1 MKKTEQELYLTRYW
15 NVRKAFIN
23 RKREEARESTGAD
36 FKPLTKSD
44 FEKQVLATLDPR
56 GTGKTLNDFSKAEI
70 KAKARKITSTALYMS
85 KEEMFHR
92 GAVEKLKEQGLLSR
106 VYREG
111 GSTAMENTTFTSK
124 KDVMMHKGAAYTS
137 YGTYNFGGV
146 DVIFY
151 EPTDSQ
157 ESFLVSIGGKL
168 Y

>member
-23 RKREEARESTGAD
+23 RKREEAGEA

-44 FEKQVLATLDPR
+44 FERQILSTLDPK
-56 GTGKTLNDFSKAEI
+56 GTGKTINDFSKDKI
-70 KAKARKITSTALYMS
+70 KAAARKNTSTILYLS

-106 VYREG
+106 IYRQG

-124 KDVMMHKGAAYTS
+124 KDVMLHKGDAYTS

-157 ESFLVSIGGKL
+157 NPFLVSIGGKL